1 MRGLRS
7 AWLGKYGTNGKSM
20 MRWCLGL
27 CFSLFALVPVWAEAV
42 WHCSRSGQGV
52 VSETEPKNASESFS
66 IASIGNASDTIG
78 ISIRD
83 LMDVY
88 SAIDV
93 RVSGLP
99 LSACFFPSNDS
110 LTNSA
115 IKSLGLEPNVISALA
130 RKSAIAQSHLFRVT
144 DEAQMMRC
152 ISKNFPA
159 VGYLSTEQTTDRIA
173 PCF

>member
-1 MRGLRS
+1 
-7 AWLGKYGTNGKSM
+7 M
-20 MRWCLGL
+20 MRWTVGMCLA
-27 CFSLFALVPVWAEAV
+27 LFALAPVWAEAV
-42 WHCSRSGQGV
+42 WHCSRSRQGV
-52 VSETEPKNASESFS
+52 VSENEPPDAADSFS
-66 IASIGNASDTIG
+66 IASIGNANDTIG
-78 ISIRD
+78 VSIRD

-88 SAIDV
+88 AAIDV

-130 RKSAIAQSHLFRVT
+130 RKSAIAKSHLFRVT
-144 DEAQMMRC
+144 DEAEMMRC

>member
-1 MRGLRS
+1 
-7 AWLGKYGTNGKSM
+7 
-20 MRWCLGL
+20 MRWTLGVL
-27 CFSLFALVPVWAEAV
+27 FSFFALAPVWAEAV

-52 VSETEPKNASESFS
+52 VSESEPPNASETFS
-66 IASIGNASDTIG
+66 IASIGNANDTIG
-78 ISIRD
+78 VSIRD

-88 SAIDV
+88 SAMDV

-130 RKSAIAQSHLFRVT
+130 RKSAIAQSHLFRAT

-152 ISKNFPA
+152 ISKNYPA
-159 VGYLSTEQTTDRIA
+159 VGYLSAEQTTEHIA